1 MRATKNTR
9 CKSKFNG
16 LSDGKGNDGARRK
29 EILSIGGTAENLEK
43 DGDRGRCEGGAVDG
57 ELASTLWQIRSRY
70 I

>member
-9 CKSKFNG
+9 CKGKFNG

-43 DGDRGRCEGGAVDG
+43 DGDRGRREGGAVDG
-57 ELASTLWQIRSRY
+57 ELASTL
-70 I
+70 